1 MPSNTPVQTQPLDET
16 QLKTN
21 IELPTPEPLT
31 NNAISTKTENIP
43 NISPEFKYN
52 TPNTPSPVIPNK
64 PIIQVPNAIP
74 KIINNTN
81 TEKQNQIKPV
91 QELQQ
96 GGYKEMVDK
105 VRTGVR
111 ALLSGKL

>member
-1 MPSNTPVQTQPLDET
+1 MKL
-16 QLKTN
+16 
-21 IELPTPEPLT
+21 
-31 NNAISTKTENIP
+31 
-43 NISPEFKYN
+43 

-81 TEKQNQIKPV
+81 TEKQNQIKPA

-105 VRTGVR
+105 VRSGVR
-111 ALLSGKL
+111 ALLNGKL